1 MDNNIFGKNIR
12 KLRAMKGLSRKEFAQ
27 AINTPY
33 STVTSWEN
41 GDKVPKI
48 ERLPTI
54 ARLFNVSESRLLHH
68 QMSDN
73 EILEKDSS
81 ETDPIERMAQ
91 ILIEKYRN
99 VPEEHKPRIEKEILR
114 MAQLLEIEIEMQS
127 QHEE

>member
-54 ARLFNVSESRLLHH
+54 AKFFNVSESRLLHH

-81 ETDPIERMAQ
+81 ETDPMGFSRDTC
-91 ILIEKYRN
+91 KNR
-99 VPEEHKPRIEKEILR
+99 
-114 MAQLLEIEIEMQS
+114 S
-127 QHEE
+127 

>member
-1 MDNNIFGKNIR
+1 
-12 KLRAMKGLSRKEFAQ
+12 MKGLSRKEFAQ

-54 ARLFNVSESRLLHH
+54 AKFFNVSESRLLHH

-99 VPEEHKPRIEKEILR
+99 VPEEHKPRIEKGN
-114 MAQLLEIEIEMQS
+114 S
-127 QHEE
+127 